1 MLIKLC
7 SPAAREL
14 LCLPRLSGQE
24 HSPPEQTHSGALISR
39 SSRPLAALPPL
50 KSGIDAKMKSDQPH
64 EVAGRGVEA
73 VGSEGRPHAALSP
86 SETTEDHGCS
96 RARGPPSYQGGGNRE
111 QRDGAVSSS
120 PAAISRSVDLGTQ
133 ADGLAALGYA
143 CPHEKP
149 LSLLPPQPG
158 SGPEEQQCG
167 TIQPQRGP
175 QTTLAL
181 SILSPKLGAFICH
194 AI

>member
-14 LCLPRLSGQE
+14 LCPPGLSGQE
-24 HSPPEQTHSGALISR
+24 HSPPEQTHSAALISR

-73 VGSEGRPHAALSP
+73 VGSEGGPHAALSP
-86 SETTEDHGCS
+86 SEPTEDHGCR
-96 RARGPPSYQGGGNRE
+96 RARGPPSYQGGRNQE
-111 QRDGAVSSS
+111 QRDGAASSS

-133 ADGLAALGYA
+133 ADGPAAPGYA
-143 CPHEKP
+143 CPHQEP
-149 LSLLPPQPG
+149 L
-158 SGPEEQQCG
+158 GPEEQQCG

-175 QTTLAL
+175 H
-181 SILSPKLGAFICH
+181 KLLWL
-194 AI
+194 